1 MSTKHLNVAL
11 FGDWL
16 GRGGQKFF
24 KKEEIKEGGL
34 FKKGRLIPSVNYV
47 NFSTK
52 WTYHIESSF
61 ATN

>member
-1 MSTKHLNVAL
+1 MSTKHLDVAL
-11 FGDWL
+11 FRDWL
-16 GRGGQKFF
+16 GRGDQKFF
-24 KKEEIKEGGL
+24 KNEEIKEGGL
-34 FKKGRLIPSVNYV
+34 FKKGRLLRSVNYV